1 MSSERELLR
10 LPLTEFGDY
19 NSFAVKRMLAALA
32 VLLLAGCAAVQ
43 PQRDAPAGGLE
54 RFETLATDDR
64 VRYEPGAQRYAERV
78 SELLSAAVAQVEAGH
93 YRPFAGPVIVYV
105 CGSYACFER
114 ELHGATRFTA
124 AVIYDNRLL
133 LAPRLFDR
141 EPARL
146 YPILVHEL
154 SHLHLGQLLGHY
166 SMRIPVWF
174 HEGLAS
180 LVASGG
186 GADLVDE
193 EEARRAIS
201 AGAHFL
207 PDAAH
212 DEMHRKYADHW
223 RLRIGMLYRQS
234 MMFLAHLRA
243 AGEERF
249 RDLLEDL
256 QQRASFDEAFSA
268 AFGAGALELAQRF
281 FGGLGC
287 PQPACGTPAGSP

>member
-1 MSSERELLR
+1 M
-10 LPLTEFGDY
+10 
-19 NSFAVKRMLAALA
+19 KRMIAALA

-43 PQRDAPAGGLE
+43 PRGDAPVGGLE

-64 VRYEPGAQRYAERV
+64 VRYEPGAQPYAERV
-78 SELLSAAVAQVEAGH
+78 AELLSAAVAQVEAGH
-93 YRPFAGPVIVYV
+93 YRPFAGPVIVHV
-105 CGSYACFER
+105 CGSAACFER
-114 ELHGATRFTA
+114 ELSAGTRFTA
-124 AVIYDNRLL
+124 AVLYDNRVL

-141 EPARL
+141 EPSRL

-154 SHLHLGQLLGHY
+154 SHLHLGQRLGHY
-166 SMRIPVWF
+166 TMRIPVWF

-193 EEARRAIS
+193 EEARRAIA
-201 AGAHFL
+201 AGEHFL
-207 PDAAH
+207 PDATH
-212 DEMHRKYADHW
+212 DETRRKYADHW

-256 QQRASFDEAFSA
+256 QQRASFDGAFSA

-281 FGGLGC
+281 LGGLGC
-287 PQPACGTPAGSP
+287 PRPACGAPAASP